1 MPVVGASPVT
11 FISESTAPGK
21 QYQIPLSAITIAN
34 GVATCDPWIA
44 AVGVTEPDKSGLI
57 PALLKTLVAHGL
69 ITAR

>member
-34 GVATCDPWIA
+34 GVATCAAWIT
-44 AVGVTEPDKSGLI
+44 AVGVTGHDQTDLI

-69 ITAR
+69 ITAP